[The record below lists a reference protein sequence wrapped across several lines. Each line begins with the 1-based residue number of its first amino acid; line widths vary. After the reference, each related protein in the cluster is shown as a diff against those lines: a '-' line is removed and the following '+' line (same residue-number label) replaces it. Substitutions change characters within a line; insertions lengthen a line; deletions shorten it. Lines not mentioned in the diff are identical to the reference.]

1 MSGKSTNGS
10 RTSTSSQERSKYSVP
25 VRGLSSIRQEP
36 KRNLTASL
44 ESLSLG
50 ATYSRLAGHSTSTSR
65 SSSTEQFKFLSANYE
80 KIRIKRNYAE
90 IEASQPTL
98 DFVYSTRYLSKGR
111 SFGVAVTKVV
121 SERHSDFSFI
131 IGFTSCS
138 SASLHTN
145 KKQHF
150 TVPCSPTG
158 CGGHS
163 QQLKIFNANKIGS
176 KVTVERQLDGEI
188 YFAIDKSMPIR
199 IQFNR
204 NSCDINMIGQ
214 ELLTPYIQL
223 SGNVLALTV
232 STNIQKLNIRRT
244 MLLGT
249 SKAYGP
255 PIHKQ
260 TSIETNEAHKAFVAP
275 YDVDNKFIVLKYP
288 QNDVKVSVNRL
299 AVLRKNE
306 CGERFVFYI
315 DKILK
320 LNARITIQVTKIYD
334 SDKYTSD
341 FEFGVMTVQ
350 SNYMEMLENELFTD
364 SLTETVRNATHRF
377 KMHHNSKVN
386 DKYTFTRTGNDVIE
400 IKKND
405 IVHKMWK
412 IERIARVK
420 NILPFVILDG
430 TVSGLMIVNNETTM
444 KFAQTYELPAMDMKT
459 TSNVKLTNET
469 LLTWSPN
476 SVDGVIVNAKP
487 FDNLLRFIIREVR
500 TSINGK
506 SLAFGLINSTN
517 IGFKTP
523 LEMATCLDF
532 KHDDLIPLPAVGLK
546 FSLYKSPYGKV
557 TLKCDNGHS
566 DPTTLFAVEPTHCY
580 YPIIILNGSVAA
592 IELLPNHKTTIKQIA
607 GAATSCPQPFSAST
621 DDCKICMDR
630 TINSAFVPCGHRF
643 ACHDCGKEW
652 MRNVSASCPVCRM
665 KIDILLKTF
674 D

>member
-1 MSGKSTNGS
+1 MSGKSTNGGRRS
-10 RTSTSSQERSKYSVP
+10 TSTQGRSKYSAP
-25 VRGLSSIRQEP
+25 TRRLSSSGQEP
-36 KRNLTASL
+36 KRNLIGSL

-50 ATYSRLAGHSTSTSR
+50 ATYSRSAG
-65 SSSTEQFKFLSANYE
+65 STEQFKFLPANYE
-80 KIRIKRNYAE
+80 KIRIKRNYSE
-90 IEASQPTL
+90 IEASQPTS
-98 DFVYSTRYLSKGR
+98 DFVYSTRYLTNGK
-111 SFGVAVTKVV
+111 SFCVLVSKVV

-138 SASLHTN
+138 SASLLTN

-150 TVPCSPTG
+150 TVQCCPTG

-163 QQLKIFNANKIGS
+163 QQLKIFNANKNGS

-188 YFAIDKSMPIR
+188 YFAIDSSMPIR
-199 IQFNR
+199 IQFDR
-204 NSCDINMIGQ
+204 NSCGINMVGQ
-214 ELLTPYIQL
+214 EFLTPYIQL

-232 STNIQKLNIRRT
+232 TTDIRKLNIRPT

-249 SKAYGP
+249 ATAYGP

-260 TSIETNEAHKAFVAP
+260 TSPAIEANEAHKAFVAP
-275 YDVDNKFIVLKYP
+275 SDVDNKFIVLKYP
-288 QNDVKVSVNRL
+288 QNDVKVTVNRL

-306 CGERFVFYI
+306 RGERFVFYI
-315 DKILK
+315 DKILS
-320 LNARITIQVTKIYD
+320 LNVRITVQVTKIYD
-334 SDKYTSD
+334 ADKYTSD

-350 SNYMEMLENELFTD
+350 SNYMEMLENELLMD
-364 SLTETVRNATHRF
+364 SLRETGRNASHRF
-377 KMHHNSKVN
+377 KMRYNSKMN
-386 DKYTFTRTGNDVIE
+386 DKYTFTRTGNDAIE
-400 IKKND
+400 IKKNE

-412 IERIARVK
+412 IDRIAQVK
-420 NILPFVILDG
+420 KLLPFVILDG
-430 TVSGLMIVNNETTM
+430 TVSGIMIVNNETSM
-444 KFAQTYELPAMDMKT
+444 KFAQTYELPAMDMKM
-459 TSNVKLTNET
+459 TSNVKLTNDT
-469 LLTWSPN
+469 LLTWSPH

-506 SLAFGLINSTN
+506 SLTFGLINSTN

-532 KHDDLIPLPAVGLK
+532 KHDNLILLPAEGLK
-546 FSLYKSPYGKV
+546 FSLYKSHYGKV
-557 TLKCDNGHS
+557 TLKCDHS
-566 DPTTLFAVEPTHCY
+566 DPITLFAVEPTHRY
-580 YPIIILNGSVAA
+580 YPVIILNGSVVA
-592 IELLPNHKTTIKQIA
+592 IELLPNQGKTTIKQVA
-607 GAATSCPQPFSAST
+607 GTATSCPQPFSAST
-621 DDCKICMDR
+621 DECKICMDR

-652 MRNVSASCPVCRM
+652 MRNVSAKCPVCRL